1 MRLLIALTAATTIL
15 CLTWAGNAGGG
26 DAKGKDPAKR
36 DLDLLQGNWNATAVT
51 YNGKDF
57 LAESKAG
64 LRFVFKGAEAT
75 VEASEAV
82 KKEYAKIKIKIDPGT
97 MPPIMDI
104 TVSAGTQLDAVIEGI
119 YELKKDELRICAR
132 VLGNDRPTEFA
143 SPAGTS
149 IVLLVLKRATP

>member
-1 MRLLIALTAATTIL
+1 MRFLLTLTTAAVIL
-15 CLTWAGNAGGG
+15 GTSTAG
-26 DAKGKDPAKR
+26 DAKDKDPAKR
-36 DLDLLQGNWNATAVT
+36 DLDKLQGTWTATAVT

-82 KKEYAKIKIKIDPGT
+82 KKEYAKIKVKLDPST

-119 YELKKDELRICAR
+119 YELKTDQLRICAR
-132 VLGNDRPTEFA
+132 VLGKERPTEFA
-143 SPAGTS
+143 SPAGSS
-149 IVLLVLKRATP
+149 IVLLVLKRAAP